1 MGSYGPPP
9 KKFVKF
15 KKLKRKPG
23 QKTDRW
29 EIRSHD
35 DIYLGIIR
43 FYPQWRCYISEDA
56 ESVRCSGEC
65 HDEISKFLL
74 KQTKLWR
81 KSIKKRNSEN
91 K

>member
-15 KKLKRKPG
+15 KKLKRKLG

-43 FYPQWRCYISEDA
+43 FYPQWRCYISENA
-56 ESVRCSGEC
+56 EGVVHSGEC
-65 HDEISKFLL
+65 HAEISQFLI
-74 KQTKLWR
+74 KQSDLWR
-81 KSIKKRNSEN
+81 KSIKKR
-91 K
+91 KKH